1 MRHTKI
7 IATLGPSSSEPA
19 QLAALIEAGVDI
31 FRLNFSHGT
40 HDEHAARIRD
50 VRAAS
55 AQAGRPV
62 AILQDLSGPKI
73 RTGRLPEGR
82 GLPIAPGDPIEI
94 RIGDGMGAPGVVYT
108 TYAPLA
114 EALAPG
120 HRLLLDDGHV
130 ELHVEAVADGV
141 IRTTVVAGRA
151 LGQFKGINAPGVPL
165 PPAGLTA
172 RDEIDLVF
180 GLAQGVDLVALSFV
194 QSPADIA
201 AARRVTARERRP
213 DVPIIAKLER
223 PEALQHLEAILRAS
237 DGVMVA
243 RGDLGLEIPL
253 QLVPR
258 VQRQILSR
266 ARELAVPSILATQV
280 LESMRVETRPTR
292 AEVSDATTAVRQGA
306 DAIMLSGETASGA
319 HPVLAVQTLDTIIRE
334 AERPDDAAATGH
346 HVVDHAAALSDAALT
361 LAARSGAEAIVAV
374 TRLGRTA
381 QLLSARRP
389 ASPIVAVTGDEAVA
403 RRLSRWWGT
412 RASVMPIEGHVD
424 EVAPRVVSAL
434 VERGVLREG
443 ATVVLVNISLAL
455 DNGVSNFLRV
465 RRASR

>member
-19 QLAALIEAGVDI
+19 QLAALIEAGADI

-40 HDEHAARIRD
+40 HEEHAARIRA
-50 VRAAS
+50 VRQAAD
-55 AQAGRPV
+55 AAGRQV

-73 RTGRLPEGR
+73 RTGCLPDGLA
-82 GLPIAPGDPIEI
+82 LPIAPGDRLDI

-114 EALAPG
+114 EAVVRG
-120 HRLLLDDGHV
+120 NRLLLDDGHV
-130 ELHVEAVADGV
+130 ELQVQAVGEGV
-141 IRTTVVAGRA
+141 ISTTVVAGRT

-165 PPAGLTA
+165 PPAGLTEK
-172 RDEIDLVF
+172 DERDLVF
-180 GLAQGVDLVALSFV
+180 GLSQGVDMVALSFV
-194 QSPADIA
+194 QSPTDIA
-201 AARRVTARERRP
+201 AARAVTARVHRP

-223 PEALQHLEAILRAS
+223 PEALQHLEAILRAA

-319 HPVLAVQTLDTIIRE
+319 HPVLAVQTLDLIIRE
-334 AERPDDAAATGH
+334 AERPDDDSGAGQSI
-346 HVVDHAAALSDAALT
+346 VDHAQALSDAAVT
-361 LAARSGAEAIVAV
+361 LATRAGADAIVAV

-381 QLLSARRP
+381 QLLSSRRAP
-389 ASPIVAVTGDEAVA
+389 APIVAVTGDEQVA

-412 RASVMPIEGHVD
+412 QACAMPIDGHVD
-424 EVAPRVVSAL
+424 DVAPRVLSAL
-434 VERGVLREG
+434 VADGVLREG
-443 ATVVLVNISLAL
+443 AVVVLVNISLTL

>member
-19 QLAALIEAGVDI
+19 QVAALIEAGVDI

-40 HDEHAARIRD
+40 HDEHAARIRA
-50 VRAAS
+50 VRQAAN
-55 AQAGRPV
+55 AAGRQV

-82 GLPIAPGDPIEI
+82 ALPIARGDRLDI
-94 RIGDGMGAPGVVYT
+94 RIGDEMGGPGVVYT

-114 EALAPG
+114 DAVSPG
-120 HRLLLDDGHV
+120 DRLLLDDGHV
-130 ELHVEAVADGV
+130 ELLVDAVLPGV
-141 IRTTVVAGRA
+141 MQTTVVSGRS

-172 RDEIDLVF
+172 KDERDLVF
-180 GLAQGVDLVALSFV
+180 GLSQGVDLVALSFV

-201 AARRVTARERRP
+201 AARVVTARERRA
-213 DVPIIAKLER
+213 DVPIVAKLER
-223 PEALQHLEAILRAS
+223 PEALQHLEAILRAA

-266 ARELAVPSILATQV
+266 ARALTVPSILATQV
-280 LESMRVETRPTR
+280 LESMRFETRPTR
-292 AEVSDATTAVRQGA
+292 AEVSDATAAVRQGA
-306 DAIMLSGETASGA
+306 DAIMLSGETASGL

-334 AERPDDAAATGH
+334 AERPDDDSDSGH
-346 HVVDHAAALSDAALT
+346 TVVDHAQALSDAAVT
-361 LAARSGAEAIVAV
+361 LATRAGADAIVAV

-389 ASPIVAVTGDEAVA
+389 PAPIVAVTGDEMVA

-412 RASVMPIEGHVD
+412 QACVMPIDGHVD
-424 EVAPRVVSAL
+424 DVAPRVLSAL
-434 VERGVLREG
+434 VASGVLEEG
-443 ATVVLVNISLAL
+443 ATVVLVNISLTL

>member
-1 MRHTKI
+1 MRYTKI

-19 QLAALIEAGVDI
+19 QLAALIDAGVDI

-40 HDEHAARIRD
+40 HEEHATRIGL
-50 VRAAS
+50 VRAAAS
-55 AQAGRPV
+55 HARRSV

-73 RTGRLPEGR
+73 RTGRLPDGR
-82 GLPIAPGDPIEI
+82 ALPIAPGEHLDI

-114 EALAPG
+114 EAVTRG
-120 HRLLLDDGHV
+120 NRLLLDDGHI
-130 ELHVEAVADGV
+130 ELQVEAVADGV
-141 IRTTVVAGRA
+141 ISTTVMSGRT
-151 LGQFKGINAPGVPL
+151 LGQFKGINAPGLPL

-194 QSPADIA
+194 QSPADIE
-201 AARRVTARERRP
+201 AARRITARERRP

-223 PEALQHLEAILRAS
+223 PEALQHLEAILRAA

-266 ARELAVPSILATQV
+266 ARALAVPSILATQV

-306 DAIMLSGETASGA
+306 DAIMLSGETAAGA
-319 HPVLAVQTLDTIIRE
+319 HPVLAVQTLDTILRE
-334 AERPDDAAATGH
+334 AERPDEGADAGH
-346 HVVDHAAALSDAALT
+346 EVVDHAAALSDAAFT
-361 LAARSGAEAIVAV
+361 LATRAGADAIVAV

-389 ASPIVAVTGDEAVA
+389 PAPIVAVTGDEVVA

-412 RASVMPIEGHVD
+412 RACVMPIDGHVD
-424 EVAPRVVSAL
+424 DVAPRVLSAL
-434 VERGVLREG
+434 VENGLLKEG
-443 ATVVLVNISLAL
+443 ATVVLVNISLTL

>member
-1 MRHTKI
+1 MRYTKI

-19 QLAALIEAGVDI
+19 QLAALIDAGVDI

-40 HDEHAARIRD
+40 HEEHATRIGL
-50 VRAAS
+50 VRAAAS
-55 AQAGRPV
+55 HARRSV

-73 RTGRLPEGR
+73 RTGRLPDGR
-82 GLPIAPGDPIEI
+82 ALPIAPGEHLDI

-114 EALAPG
+114 EAVTRG
-120 HRLLLDDGHV
+120 NRLLLDDGHI
-130 ELHVEAVADGV
+130 ELQVEAVADGV
-141 IRTTVVAGRA
+141 ISTTVMSGRT
-151 LGQFKGINAPGVPL
+151 LGQFKGINAPGLPL

-194 QSPADIA
+194 QSPADIE
-201 AARRVTARERRP
+201 AARRITARERRP

-223 PEALQHLEAILRAS
+223 SEALQHLEAILRAA

-266 ARELAVPSILATQV
+266 ARALAVPSILATQV

-306 DAIMLSGETASGA
+306 DAIMLSGETAAGA
-319 HPVLAVQTLDTIIRE
+319 HPVLAVQTLDTILRE
-334 AERPDDAAATGH
+334 AERPDEGADAGH
-346 HVVDHAAALSDAALT
+346 EVVDHAAALSDAAFT
-361 LAARSGAEAIVAV
+361 LATRAGADAIVAV

-389 ASPIVAVTGDEAVA
+389 PAPIVAVTGDEVVA

-412 RASVMPIEGHVD
+412 RACVMPIDGHVD
-424 EVAPRVVSAL
+424 DVAPRVLSAL
-434 VERGVLREG
+434 VENGLLKEG
-443 ATVVLVNISLAL
+443 ATVVLVNISLTL

>member
-1 MRHTKI
+1 VRHTKI

-19 QLAALIEAGVDI
+19 QLAALIDAGVDI

-40 HDEHAARIRD
+40 HEEHAARIGL
-50 VRAAS
+50 VRAAAS
-55 AQAGRPV
+55 HARRSV

-73 RTGRLPEGR
+73 RTGRLPDGR
-82 GLPIAPGDPIEI
+82 ALPIAPGEHLDI

-114 EALAPG
+114 EAVTRG
-120 HRLLLDDGHV
+120 NRLLLDDGHI
-130 ELHVEAVADGV
+130 ELQVEAVADGV
-141 IRTTVVAGRA
+141 ISTTVMSGRT

-201 AARRVTARERRP
+201 AARRITAREQRP

-223 PEALQHLEAILRAS
+223 PEALQHLEAILRAA

-266 ARELAVPSILATQV
+266 ARALAVPSILATQV

-306 DAIMLSGETASGA
+306 DAIMLSGETAAGA
-319 HPVLAVQTLDTIIRE
+319 HPVLAVQTLDTILRE
-334 AERPDDAAATGH
+334 AERPDEGADAGH
-346 HVVDHAAALSDAALT
+346 EVVDHAAALSDAALT
-361 LAARSGAEAIVAV
+361 LATRAGADAIVAV

-389 ASPIVAVTGDEAVA
+389 PAPIVAVTGDEVVA

-412 RASVMPIEGHVD
+412 RACVMPIDGHVD
-424 EVAPRVVSAL
+424 DVAPRVLSAL
-434 VERGVLREG
+434 VENGLLKEG
-443 ATVVLVNISLAL
+443 ATVVLVNISLTL

>member
-19 QLAALIEAGVDI
+19 QLAALIESGVDI

-82 GLPIAPGDPIEI
+82 ALPIAPGDPIEI
-94 RIGDGMGAPGVVYT
+94 RIGDGIGAPGVVYT

-130 ELHVEAVADGV
+130 ELHVEDVADGV
-141 IRTTVVAGRA
+141 ISTTVVAGRA

-172 RDEIDLVF
+172 RDETDLVF

-201 AARRVTARERRP
+201 AARRITARERRP

>member
-1 MRHTKI
+1 VRYTKI

-19 QLAALIEAGVDI
+19 QLAALIDAGVDI

-40 HDEHAARIRD
+40 HEEHATRIGL
-50 VRAAS
+50 VRAAAS
-55 AQAGRPV
+55 HARRSV

-73 RTGRLPEGR
+73 RTGRLPDGR
-82 GLPIAPGDPIEI
+82 ALPIAPGEHLDI

-114 EALAPG
+114 EAVTRG
-120 HRLLLDDGHV
+120 NRLLLDDGHI
-130 ELHVEAVADGV
+130 ELQVEAVADGV
-141 IRTTVVAGRA
+141 ISTTVMSGRT
-151 LGQFKGINAPGVPL
+151 LGQFKGINAPGLPL

-194 QSPADIA
+194 QSPADIE
-201 AARRVTARERRP
+201 AARRITARERRP

-223 PEALQHLEAILRAS
+223 SEALQHLEAILRAA

-266 ARELAVPSILATQV
+266 ARALAVPSILATQV

-306 DAIMLSGETASGA
+306 DAIMLSGETAAGA
-319 HPVLAVQTLDTIIRE
+319 HPVLAVQTLDTILRE
-334 AERPDDAAATGH
+334 AERPDEGADAGH
-346 HVVDHAAALSDAALT
+346 EVVDHAAALSDAAFT
-361 LAARSGAEAIVAV
+361 LATRAGADAIVAV

-389 ASPIVAVTGDEAVA
+389 PAPIVAVTGDEVVA

-412 RASVMPIEGHVD
+412 RACVMPIDGHVD
-424 EVAPRVVSAL
+424 DVAPRVLSAL
-434 VERGVLREG
+434 VENGLLKEG
-443 ATVVLVNISLAL
+443 ATVVLVNISLTL

>member
-1 MRHTKI
+1 MRYTKI

-19 QLAALIEAGVDI
+19 QLAALIDAGVDI

-40 HDEHAARIRD
+40 HEEHATRIGL
-50 VRAAS
+50 VRAAAS
-55 AQAGRPV
+55 HARRSV

-73 RTGRLPEGR
+73 RTGRLPDGR
-82 GLPIAPGDPIEI
+82 ALPIAPGEHLDI

-114 EALAPG
+114 EAVTRG
-120 HRLLLDDGHV
+120 NRLLLDDGHI
-130 ELHVEAVADGV
+130 ELQVEAVADGV
-141 IRTTVVAGRA
+141 ISTTVMSGRT
-151 LGQFKGINAPGVPL
+151 LGQFKGINAPGLPL

-194 QSPADIA
+194 QSPADIE
-201 AARRVTARERRP
+201 AARRITARERRP

-223 PEALQHLEAILRAS
+223 SEALQHLEAILRAA

-243 RGDLGLEIPL
+243 RGDLGLEIPP

-266 ARELAVPSILATQV
+266 ARALAVPSILATQV

-306 DAIMLSGETASGA
+306 DAIMLSGETAAGA
-319 HPVLAVQTLDTIIRE
+319 HPVLAVQTLDTILRE
-334 AERPDDAAATGH
+334 AERPDEGADAGH
-346 HVVDHAAALSDAALT
+346 EVVDHAAALSDAAFT
-361 LAARSGAEAIVAV
+361 LATRAGADAIVAV

-389 ASPIVAVTGDEAVA
+389 PAPIVAVTGDEVVA

-412 RASVMPIEGHVD
+412 RACVMPIDGHVD
-424 EVAPRVVSAL
+424 DVAPRVLSAL
-434 VERGVLREG
+434 VENGLLKEG
-443 ATVVLVNISLAL
+443 ATVVLVNISLTL

>member
-1 MRHTKI
+1 MRYTKI

-19 QLAALIEAGVDI
+19 QLAALIDAGVDI

-40 HDEHAARIRD
+40 HEEHATRIGL
-50 VRAAS
+50 VRAAAS
-55 AQAGRPV
+55 HARRSV

-73 RTGRLPEGR
+73 RTGRLPDGR
-82 GLPIAPGDPIEI
+82 ALPIAPGEHLDI

-114 EALAPG
+114 EAVTRG
-120 HRLLLDDGHV
+120 NRLLLDDGHI
-130 ELHVEAVADGV
+130 ELQVEAVADGV
-141 IRTTVVAGRA
+141 ISTTVMSGRT
-151 LGQFKGINAPGVPL
+151 LGQFKGINAPGLPL

-194 QSPADIA
+194 QSPADIE
-201 AARRVTARERRP
+201 AARRITARERRP

-223 PEALQHLEAILRAS
+223 SEALQHLEAILRAA

-266 ARELAVPSILATQV
+266 ARALAVPSILATQV

-306 DAIMLSGETASGA
+306 DAIMLSGETAAGA
-319 HPVLAVQTLDTIIRE
+319 HPVLAVQTLDTILQE
-334 AERPDDAAATGH
+334 AERPDEGADAGH
-346 HVVDHAAALSDAALT
+346 EVVDHAAALSDAAFT
-361 LAARSGAEAIVAV
+361 LATRAGADAIVAV

-389 ASPIVAVTGDEAVA
+389 PAPIVAVTGDEVVA

-412 RASVMPIEGHVD
+412 RACVMPIDGHVD
-424 EVAPRVVSAL
+424 DVAPRVLSAL
-434 VERGVLREG
+434 VENGLLKEG
-443 ATVVLVNISLAL
+443 ATVVLVNISLTL